1 MRITTE
7 DLKRIIREEIERQED
22 LNEWIGPFSKE
33 AREKRAKEKRFK
45 ETLKSMGV
53 DYKNPKK
60 AKEIED
66 AYEASIEGTERELN
80 AHQDWRSDSEYVP
93 KARKAY
99 EAAKELDKAPLNAAL
114 SSKDRH
120 GNPNLESLP
129 KEYIDKLVGIFSVV
143 GQRDDNPLG
152 LDEDAAEIVKIFATR
167 EGDLT
172 PEQRSSETA
181 KVYSK
186 ILSLKKREGKKL
198 EQERGVHRKKVEDSR
213 RSDRE
218 RVHGAHHWADNLRY
232 QNLKDEREEL
242 DAKEKELR
250 GRRREISN
258 QGVTPKFD
266 EHQFKKVRLA
276 RGSDDGGPTPEEVL
290 NDLPDIKKESLRTSL
305 GTLKRIIREEIARL
319 YA

>member
-1 MRITTE
+1 MKMRITSE
-7 DLKRIIREEIERQED
+7 DLKRIIREEIEKQED

-45 ETLKSMGV
+45 ETLKSMGI
-53 DYKNPKK
+53 DYKDPKK
-60 AKEIED
+60 AQAIEA
-66 AYEASIEGTERELN
+66 AYEDSIEGTERELN
-80 AHQDWRSDSEYVP
+80 SHQDWRTDNEYAP

-99 EAAKELDKAPLNAAL
+99 EAVKELDKAPLNAAL

-120 GNPNLESLP
+120 GNPNLGSLP

-152 LDEDAAEIVKIFATR
+152 LDEDAAEIVKVFATR

-186 ILSLKKREGKKL
+186 ILSTKKKEGKSL
-198 EQERGVHRKKVEDSR
+198 EQKKGVHRKKLEAQGKMWGRDGLVN
-213 RSDRE
+213 
-218 RVHGAHHWADNLRY
+218 AYHWDENLRNERDKLGEEES
-232 QNLKDEREEL
+232 NLKQQ
-242 DAKEKELR
+242 
-250 GRRREISN
+250 RRKISN

-276 RGSDDGGPTPEEVL
+276 RGSDDKGPTPEEAL